1 MSDLNFSIK
10 GVSENPTKFVAE
22 ARNFKIV
29 VDEPPALGGADH
41 GANPV
46 EYLLVSYAGC
56 LNVMGH
62 IVADELG
69 FKLDK
74 LEIEVNGNIN
84 PDRLFGKSFSDRA
97 GFKKIQVIL
106 RPHSEAKP
114 ELLKKWIQEIEN
126 RCPINDNLGG
136 ITPIDIEVL
145 NNITKKDFI
154 QTADIL
160 SF

>member
-29 VDEPPALGGADH
+29 VDEPPTLGGTDH

-46 EYLLVSYAGC
+46 EYLLASYAGC

-62 IVADELG
+62 LIADELG
-69 FKLDK
+69 FKLDR
-74 LEIEVNGNIN
+74 LEIEVHGNLN
-84 PDRLFGKSFSDRA
+84 PDRLFGKSFTERA
-97 GFKKIQVIL
+97 GFKKIQVTL
-106 RPHSEAKP
+106 KPHSEANP
-114 ELLKKWIQEIEN
+114 DLLKKWIKEIEN
-126 RCPINDNLGG
+126 RCPINDNLGS

-145 NNITKKDFI
+145 NNLTKKDFI
-154 QTADIL
+154 YTGRI
-160 SF
+160 

>member
-29 VDEPPALGGADH
+29 VDEPPTLGGTDH

-46 EYLLVSYAGC
+46 EYLLASYAGC

-62 IVADELG
+62 LVADELG

-74 LEIEVNGNIN
+74 LEIEINGNLN
-84 PDRLFGKSFSDRA
+84 PDRLFGKSFTERA
-97 GFKKIQVIL
+97 GFKKIQVTL
-106 RPHSEAKP
+106 KPYADTTP
-114 ELLKKWIQEIEN
+114 ELLKSWIQTVEN
-126 RCPINDNLGG
+126 RCPINDNLGS

-145 NNITKKDFI
+145 NNFTKKTNI
-154 QTADIL
+154 YTT
-160 SF
+160 

>member
-29 VDEPPALGGADH
+29 VDEPPTLGGTDH

-46 EYLLVSYAGC
+46 EYLLASYAGC

-62 IVADELG
+62 LIADELG

-74 LEIEVNGNIN
+74 LEIEINGNLN
-84 PDRLFGKSFSDRA
+84 PDRLFGKSFTERA
-97 GFKKIQVIL
+97 GFKKIQVTL
-106 RPHSEAKP
+106 KPHAEITP
-114 ELLKKWIQEIEN
+114 ELLKNWIEAVEN
-126 RCPINDNLGG
+126 RCPINDNLGS
-136 ITPIDIEVL
+136 ITPIEIEV
-145 NNITKKDFI
+145 
-154 QTADIL
+154 
-160 SF
+160 